1 MVLKGLGS
9 ALVITATQSTTQF
22 IMCALSSKKS
32 VNCPQHPL
40 VWSCSPET
48 PTANIPCTQ
57 TALTFAAP
65 NSQSSWYKPPT
76 TAIAQSCPSYLS
88 HSNTHCH
95 YYDWPALYCIIS
107 FNSAGPVTHD
117 GPAEILV
124 STTSQNRR
132 DKPKFWEIFGSLAPQ
147 ATNFFINLS
156 HDHQMNSAPNKNYR
170 DYRDISGF
178 WRALW
183 RVTAELNEMVQY
195 SCPMIHEESSRVNN
209 GEAIEVLEGGVRRD
223 WERSDVSTNL

>member
-9 ALVITATQSTTQF
+9 ALVITAAQSTTQF
-22 IMCALSSKKS
+22 IMCVLSSKKS

-40 VWSCSPET
+40 VWSRSPET

-76 TAIAQSCPSYLS
+76 TAIARSCPSYLS

-95 YYDWPALYCIIS
+95 YYDQPAL
-107 FNSAGPVTHD
+107 
-117 GPAEILV
+117 
-124 STTSQNRR
+124 
-132 DKPKFWEIFGSLAPQ
+132 
-147 ATNFFINLS
+147 
-156 HDHQMNSAPNKNYR
+156 
-170 DYRDISGF
+170 
-178 WRALW
+178 
-183 RVTAELNEMVQY
+183 Y

-223 WERSDVSTNL
+223 WERSNASMNL